1 MTNDELAQYNPPE
14 KKILKILRIREIR
27 RRQTIK
33 LFTDLCL
40 YVILLAMVMI
50 LSFQYRN
57 PDSYKM
63 IGTLRRVFV
72 DPIHNRSRV
81 CFDQVRIW
89 YFTYSTYRTKQPKY
103 YFAMFCDMEGKF
115 FKVLVNASDST

>member
-1 MTNDELAQYNPPE
+1 MCAYGFSNHESFLFSMSLKGPDDKLVNQDQMSEDFSQYDPPE
-14 KKILKILRIREIR
+14 AKLLKTLRSRELK

-40 YVILLAMVMI
+40 YIVLLTMVII

-63 IGTLRRVFV
+63 INSLRRVFV
-72 DPIHNRSRV
+72 KPLHNSSRV
-81 CFDQVRIW
+81 RFDQVGNIGN
-89 YFTYSTYRTKQPKY
+89 FNGPG
-103 YFAMFCDMEGKF
+103 C
-115 FKVLVNASDST
+115 

>member
-1 MTNDELAQYNPPE
+1 LTNDELAQYDPPE

-33 LFTDLCL
+33 LFTDLCV

-63 IGTLRRVFV
+63 INTLRRVFV
-72 DPIHNRSRV
+72 DPIHNGSRV
-81 CFDQVRIW
+81 RFDQVRIW
-89 YFTYSTYRTKQPKY
+89 YFTYSTYRTKQPKD
-103 YFAMFCDMEGKF
+103 YFAMFCDMEGTF
-115 FKVLVNASDST
+115 FKVSVNASDST